1 MRNCSFCK
9 LPGHSIRYC
18 TDVRIQENIN
28 EIETTVDRLE
38 GEDEIKNFLN
48 SRSLIM
54 LRLHCMR
61 FGIKMS
67 LTKSK
72 YVNFLTNYYMRQ
84 SRTEFGTITPESTE
98 TEIKEYFCNYIKYYL
113 TVIIETELP
122 TNSIMRFIMDMNNDI
137 LQCYRTGF
145 SQNILVFV
153 GNIWMNIINILDPA
167 IAVRMTNYSEVFTLI
182 NNLIIPYWE
191 HIDVASRMN
200 MGAYDDDEQIEY
212 KLDIHPIMLCTESY
226 EELQTQEECP
236 ICLTDQKK
244 FDIITTNCNHS
255 FCKDCII
262 KSITLCKNARKALS
276 CALCRGNI
284 SLLETKNLEE
294 YNNLCIMID

>member
-1 MRNCSFCK
+1 MRNCLFCK

-28 EIETTVDRLE
+28 EIETTISRLE

-48 SRSLIM
+48 TRRLTV
-54 LRLHCMR
+54 LRVHCLR

-67 LTKSK
+67 LTKIK
-72 YVNFLTNYYMRQ
+72 YVKFLTNYYMRNN
-84 SRTEFGTITPESTE
+84 RTEFGTITPESTE

-137 LQCYRTGF
+137 LQCYRIGF
-145 SQNILVFV
+145 SQNILVFL

-167 IAVRMTNYSEVFTLI
+167 ITGRMLDKYEVFNLV
-182 NNLIIPYWE
+182 NNLVLPYWQD
-191 HIDVASRMN
+191 IDTRMN
-200 MGAYDDDEQIEY
+200 MNVEHHQIEY
-212 KLDIHPIMLCTESY
+212 KLDIRAIMLCSESF
-226 EELQTQEECP
+226 EELQCQEECP

-255 FCKDCII
+255 FCKNCIT
-262 KSITLCKNARKALS
+262 KSISICKNARKPLS
-276 CALCRGNI
+276 CALCRGNV
-284 SLLETKNLEE
+284 SLLEIKNVEE
-294 YNNLCIMID
+294 YNNLCAMFHE